1 MKTVIR
7 GIGQIVSGAI
17 AAPLLD
23 GDTIVCVDGT
33 IRQIGG
39 ESQLDADRAD
49 TVIDARGSTVLPGL
63 LDSHVHP
70 VFGDFTPRQRTVDF
84 L

>member
-23 GDTIVCVDGT
+23 GDTIVCFSSSAWNAV
-33 IRQIGG
+33 
-39 ESQLDADRAD
+39 
-49 TVIDARGSTVLPGL
+49 GL
-63 LDSHVHP
+63 SP
-70 VFGDFTPRQRTVDF
+70 F
-84 L
+84 